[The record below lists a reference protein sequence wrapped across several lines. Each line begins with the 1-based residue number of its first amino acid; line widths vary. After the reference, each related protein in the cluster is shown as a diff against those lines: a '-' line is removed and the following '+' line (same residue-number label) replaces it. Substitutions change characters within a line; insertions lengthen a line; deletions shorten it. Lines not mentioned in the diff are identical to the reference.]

1 MNPPKVNERWRVALA
16 GLVAAL
22 AIPFLIIDSP
32 APAEGVET
40 NGQDAAST
48 DVEEELSEDPNDEL
62 AAEELAADEA
72 EVALGAVEVVVVD
85 DFVSPDIL
93 RLADHAGTW
102 GAARSQA
109 IADGRVEASSVPPP
123 SNTNLA
129 LLPKLPR
136 IPEPTPE
143 EPVEEPAEPETP
155 AEEPAEEPAD
165 PEAPTE
171 EPEQPAEE
179 PTDPEAPTEEPG
191 EPEEPADPEAPTEEP
206 EEPEEP
212 VEEPTDPPV
221 IEPETP
227 SAPPVPAQVNGRV
240 PVPAGGPTAAQWDAV
255 RKCESTH
262 NYRAISPSGLY
273 RGAYQFSQQ
282 TWDWVAGIHQPHLV
296 GIDPIDAEPAWQDIM
311 AYTLYAMRGWDQWP
325 ICGKNLL

>member
-1 MNPPKVNERWRVALA
+1 MGNKGVGSVNSPKVNERWRVALA

-48 DVEEELSEDPNDEL
+48 EADEEASQDPVEEP
-62 AAEELAADEA
+62 AAEDVAADDT
-72 EVALGAVEVVVVD
+72 EVALGAVEVVIVD
-85 DFVSPDIL
+85 DLVSPDIS

-136 IPEPTPE
+136 LPEPE
-143 EPVEEPAEPETP
+143 AP
-155 AEEPAEEPAD
+155 AEEPSEEPVD
-165 PEAPTE
+165 PEAPAE
-171 EPEQPAEE
+171 EPSEEPVDPEAPAEE
-179 PTDPEAPTEEPG
+179 PSEEPVDPET
-191 EPEEPADPEAPTEEP
+191 
-206 EEPEEP
+206 P
-212 VEEPTDPPV
+212 VEEPTEPPV
-221 IEPETP
+221 VEPETP

>member
-1 MNPPKVNERWRVALA
+1 MGNKGVGSVNSPKVNERWRVALA

-48 DVEEELSEDPNDEL
+48 EADEEASQDPVEEP
-62 AAEELAADEA
+62 AAEDVAADDT
-72 EVALGAVEVVVVD
+72 EVALGAVEVVIVD
-85 DFVSPDIL
+85 DLVSPDIS

-136 IPEPTPE
+136 LPEPE
-143 EPVEEPAEPETP
+143 AP
-155 AEEPAEEPAD
+155 AEEPSEEPVD
-165 PEAPTE
+165 PEA
-171 EPEQPAEE
+171 PAEE
-179 PTDPEAPTEEPG
+179 PTEDPVDPET
-191 EPEEPADPEAPTEEP
+191 
-206 EEPEEP
+206 P
-212 VEEPTDPPV
+212 VEEPTEPPV
-221 IEPETP
+221 VEPETP

>member
-1 MNPPKVNERWRVALA
+1 MGNKGVGSVNSPKVNERWRVALA

-48 DVEEELSEDPNDEL
+48 EADEEASQDPVEEPATEDVV
-62 AAEELAADEA
+62 ADDDT
-72 EVALGAVEVVVVD
+72 EVALGAVEVVIVD
-85 DFVSPDIL
+85 DLVSPDIS

-136 IPEPTPE
+136 LPEPEAPAEEPPE
-143 EPVEEPAEPETP
+143 EPVDPEAP
-155 AEEPAEEPAD
+155 AEEPSEEPVD

-171 EPEQPAEE
+171 EPV
-179 PTDPEAPTEEPG
+179 DPET
-191 EPEEPADPEAPTEEP
+191 
-206 EEPEEP
+206 P
-212 VEEPTDPPV
+212 VEEPTEPPV
-221 IEPETP
+221 VEPETP
-227 SAPPVPAQVNGRV
+227 SAPPVPAQINGRV